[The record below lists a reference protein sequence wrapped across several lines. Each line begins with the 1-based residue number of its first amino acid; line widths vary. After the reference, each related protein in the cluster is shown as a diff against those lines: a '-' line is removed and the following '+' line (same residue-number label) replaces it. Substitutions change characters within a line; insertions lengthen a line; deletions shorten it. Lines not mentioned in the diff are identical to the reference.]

1 MQINIKGF
9 IVPKLT
15 EKFSDCHDRFSFN
28 KESLRFAISDGVS
41 NSFFP
46 AKWAEILTSNFIKK
60 GWSDTFLEECREEW
74 KNWVVERVNKPDA
87 KFFTRQ
93 MYNRQHSAAAT
104 FVGIELAK
112 NEYSVSVIGDS
123 HLFHFGENNNFK
135 DKSSTNT
142 DFSNFPDYWDSHKGK
157 DKGELINENR
167 KIENGDTLILC
178 TDAISKWIIENVDN
192 FENIKEFQ
200 NINTQIE
207 FEKFIET
214 HRDDNSLENDDTAV
228 LILNFSGI
236 DIEEIKINEIEIT
249 SINDKINEEKII
261 PIIINEKID
270 TIEEPLAGIDN
281 ALPEEILRIEDS
293 SSLYMVI
300 RNFID
305 KLIPEKKKV
314 NKQRIL
320 NELEK
325 ELPKI
330 LEQYDISKQK

>member
-15 EKFSDCHDRFSFN
+15 EKFSDCHDRFSFD

-46 AKWAEILTSNFIKK
+46 AKWAEILTSNFAKN

-74 KNWVVERVNKPDA
+74 RIWVIEQVNKPDT

-104 FVGIELAK
+104 FVGIELVK
-112 NEYSVSVIGDS
+112 NEYFVSVIGDS
-123 HLFHFGENNNFK
+123 HLFHFEENNNFK

-192 FENIKEFQ
+192 LENIKEFQ
-200 NINTQIE
+200 NINTQID

-228 LILNFSGI
+228 LILNFSEI

-249 SINDKINEEKII
+249 SINDKINEEKELQSLKEVEKKDVEQVE
-261 PIIINEKID
+261 INEI
-270 TIEEPLAGIDN
+270 IEEIQPSINEDK
-281 ALPEEILRIEDS
+281 PFIQKILDF
-293 SSLYMVI
+293 I
-300 RNFID
+300 RRTPID
-305 KLIPEKKKV
+305 KSSKKK
-314 NKQRIL
+314 IL
-320 NELEK
+320 KMLEK